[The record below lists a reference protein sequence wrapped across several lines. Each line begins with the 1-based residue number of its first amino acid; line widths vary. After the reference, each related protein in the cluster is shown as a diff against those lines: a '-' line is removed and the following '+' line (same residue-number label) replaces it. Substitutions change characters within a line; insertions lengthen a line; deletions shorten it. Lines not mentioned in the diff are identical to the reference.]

1 VIEKIGWLRMLKVL
15 YFFFGSNQS
24 FVYLWLLFDVQKIPN
39 KLLAVKRVIVR
50 TLKLLF
56 WGLLLQG

>member
-1 VIEKIGWLRMLKVL
+1 MKNMVAKSAFKYLDSLVI
-15 YFFFGSNQS
+15 YFFYFG
-24 FVYLWLLFDVQKIPN
+24 VQKIPN
-39 KLLAVKRVIVR
+39 KLVAVKRVIVR